1 MVVSV
6 VSKREFAGYWEY
18 LLDEAVFT
26 SPPHPRWSGA
36 ALMSRQGVLV
46 AVGSLYVQDS
56 LPESRRGPATCS
68 CPSSCCTRS
77 SRSWPPRAMPRVR
90 RVPWL
95 GMFGAEV
102 EDRVVIAGLTDDGPA
117 DDAGLKVG
125 DLVLGVAGEPVGGL
139 SDFYRAVWAL
149 GPAGVEVPLD
159 VYRDGELV
167 HVAVHSADRRSFP
180 EKLPTDTDR
189 VSGMNE
195 SERIYLLERLERL
208 GAEDDA
214 ELQAARE
221 LAARVSDGGLD
232 WDDLIAPE
240 DPPEDDFASDDVDL
254 EEGGE
259 DEAEEGP
266 PLEGDG
272 SAEMQ
277 LLQKLLERKGNSRAL
292 KEELQEIRRDAASE
306 GLSDLDRRYLQA
318 LAKRL
323 SVR

>member
-1 MVVSV
+1 
-6 VSKREFAGYWEY
+6 
-18 LLDEAVFT
+18 
-26 SPPHPRWSGA
+26 
-36 ALMSRQGVLV
+36 
-46 AVGSLYVQDS
+46 
-56 LPESRRGPATCS
+56 
-68 CPSSCCTRS
+68 
-77 SRSWPPRAMPRVR
+77 
-90 RVPWL
+90 
-95 GMFGAEV
+95 
-102 EDRVVIAGLTDDGPA
+102 
-117 DDAGLKVG
+117 
-125 DLVLGVAGEPVGGL
+125 
-139 SDFYRAVWAL
+139 
-149 GPAGVEVPLD
+149 
-159 VYRDGELV
+159 
-167 HVAVHSADRRSFP
+167 
-180 EKLPTDTDR
+180 
-189 VSGMNE
+189 MNE

-214 ELQAARE
+214 DALQAARE

-240 DPPEDDFASDDVDL
+240 DPPEDDFASDDFDL

-259 DEAEEGP
+259 DEVEDGP